1 MSYEAMDAGIE
12 PGGLRDVNEIKILI
26 CYLLKNSSRPLSFDN
41 LNEILQQDGLVNYF
55 EFGQSLH
62 ELLLSGHVDLSSES
76 GQELY
81 RITRLGA
88 GTADMFE
95 RRLPRSV
102 REKAERASVRLLARL
117 KIESENKV
125 LITRDESGWRVECRV
140 LDGADELLNIRL
152 LVPSPGQA
160 EAVRRQ
166 FLEDPA
172 AVYRGAIALLT
183 GDPETVSAPGQPPKT
198 DDPPAEK

>member
-26 CYLLKNSSRPLSFDN
+26 CYLLKNSNRPLSFDN

-62 ELLLSGHVDLSSES
+62 ELLLSGHVDLTEQD
-76 GQELY
+76 GLQLY
-81 RITRLGA
+81 HITRLGA

-102 REKAERASVRLLARL
+102 REKAVRASVRLLARL

-125 LITRDESGWRVECRV
+125 MITRDASGWRVECRV
-140 LDGADELLNIRL
+140 LDGKDELLSMRL
-152 LVPSPGQA
+152 LVPSAGQA
-160 EAVRRQ
+160 EVIRQQ
-166 FLEDPA
+166 FLKDPA

-183 GDPETVSAPGQPPKT
+183 GDPENVSGAAAP
-198 DDPPAEK
+198 DPPEKGPAQK

>member
-62 ELLLSGHVDLSSES
+62 ELLVSGHVDLVEQ
-76 GQELY
+76 GERKLY

-95 RRLPRSV
+95 RRLPRAV

-125 LITRDESGWRVECRV
+125 MITRDENGWRVECRV
-140 LDGADELLNIRL
+140 LDGTDELLSIRL
-152 LVPSPGQA
+152 LVPGPGQA

-166 FLEDPA
+166 FLKDPA

-183 GDPETVSAPGQPPKT
+183 GDPETVGEPPQSPNPPQPPA
-198 DDPPAEK
+198 DG

>member
-62 ELLLSGHVDLSSES
+62 ELLLSGHVDLVEQG

-81 RITRLGA
+81 RVTRLGA

-117 KIESENKV
+117 KIENENKV

-140 LDGADELLNIRL
+140 LDGTDELLNIRL
-152 LVPSPGQA
+152 LVPSSGQA

-166 FLEDPA
+166 FLKDPA

-183 GDPETVSAPGQPPKT
+183 GDPKAASAPDAAAPP
-198 DDPPAEK
+198 DEKK